1 MFFFRYK
8 ENHLI
13 AQLQQEIKHRDQEIR
28 QLHELISREQVETR
42 NLDLK
47 KTEIRDQIVAF
58 RSIIDGFEMFY
69 IYNYLTVQFKFFF
82 LF

>member
-1 MFFFRYK
+1 MLVFSLLYK

-13 AQLQQEIKHRDQEIR
+13 CQLQQEIKHRDQEIH
-28 QLHELISREQVETR
+28 QLHELISIEKVEIK

-58 RSIIDGFEMFY
+58 RSIIDGF
-69 IYNYLTVQFKFFF
+69 
-82 LF
+82 